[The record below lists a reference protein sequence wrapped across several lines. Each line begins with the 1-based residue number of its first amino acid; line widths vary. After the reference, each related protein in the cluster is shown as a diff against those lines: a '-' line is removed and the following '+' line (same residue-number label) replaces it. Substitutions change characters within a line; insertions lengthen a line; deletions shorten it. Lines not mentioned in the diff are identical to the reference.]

1 MGSRARIEELVAQ
14 ATSKYPDMN
23 ARLDAL
29 EKAGPPI
36 LVALM
41 VLAEDLDV
49 LRQRVD
55 LMAASEGSVVSDD
68 LTLQLNKLSRQL
80 SKMTKS
86 VKKALKRKNKKK

>member
-36 LVALM
+36 LIALM

-55 LMAASEGSVVSDD
+55 TMTASEGSFVSED

-80 SKMTKS
+80 SKMTRS
-86 VKKALKRKNKKK
+86 VKKSLKRSKKK